1 MPTTS
6 SGTAYSL
13 KGLENASV
21 VTLIHGLGVN
31 RLMWEPFETALANQH
46 RVLSYDILG
55 HGESR
60 RPDEPLS
67 LQLLSNQLRELL
79 MKSESIVAQSSGF
92 LWAELSIVD
101 LLWAILKEPVRC

>member
-1 MPTTS
+1 MAL
-6 SGTAYSL
+6 GMNYKMWRDLQA
-13 KGLENASV
+13 
-21 VTLIHGLGVN
+21 TLAE
-31 RLMWEPFETALANQH
+31 RYQ
-46 RVLSYDILG
+46 VLSYDILD

-79 MKSESIVAQSSGF
+79 MNSESIVAQSSGF

>member
-1 MPTTS
+1 MNYKMWRDLQ
-6 SGTAYSL
+6 A
-13 KGLENASV
+13 
-21 VTLIHGLGVN
+21 TLAE
-31 RLMWEPFETALANQH
+31 RYQ
-46 RVLSYDILG
+46 VLSYDILD

>member
-46 RVLSYDILG
+46 RVA
-55 HGESR
+55 
-60 RPDEPLS
+60 
-67 LQLLSNQLRELL
+67 QL
-79 MKSESIVAQSSGF
+79 
-92 LWAELSIVD
+92 
-101 LLWAILKEPVRC
+101 